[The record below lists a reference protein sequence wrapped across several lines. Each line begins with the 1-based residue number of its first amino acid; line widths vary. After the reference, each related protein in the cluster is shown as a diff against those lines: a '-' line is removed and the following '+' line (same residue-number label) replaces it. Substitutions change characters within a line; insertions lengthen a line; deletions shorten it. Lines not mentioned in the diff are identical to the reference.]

1 MAGLLLLARVLV
13 VASEHGQGRTVPPLA
28 AWMLA
33 KTEESC
39 GFRVPGFDHPYWQHR
54 QQEKAA
60 EPEVNSLTTGLLSK

>member
-1 MAGLLLLARVLV
+1 MAGLLLLLLARVLV

-39 GFRVPGFDHPYWQHR
+39 GFRVPG
-54 QQEKAA
+54 
-60 EPEVNSLTTGLLSK
+60 